1 MAVFLA
7 KRIIGGYLIFDQV
20 PDALKEAV
28 AESLGAMGRG
38 DLAVEDETK

>member
-1 MAVFLA
+1 MAVFLS
-7 KRIIGGYLIFDQV
+7 KRIISGYLAYVQV
-20 PDALKEAV
+20 PDALKAAV